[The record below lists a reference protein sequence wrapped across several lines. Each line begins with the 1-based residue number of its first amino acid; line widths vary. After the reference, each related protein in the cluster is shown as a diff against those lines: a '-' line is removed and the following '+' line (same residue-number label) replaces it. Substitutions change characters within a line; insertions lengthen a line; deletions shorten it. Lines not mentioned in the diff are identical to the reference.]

1 MNNLF
6 PDGWKSE
13 AIDTYVEKMVG
24 GAPLRPSDFSKSGVR
39 VIPKKAV
46 QFGGK
51 TKFNINTYCTSD
63 FASKNQKNIV
73 NNEYIITSLRDLV
86 PTGPTI
92 GVIGK
97 LEEQGEFILAQGV
110 YGIKTK
116 NIVNDY
122 LIQLSNSQWYRKQ
135 MRLIFVGSTQV
146 HIRNQE
152 FLDVVVPIPP
162 LPEQQKI
169 SKILT
174 SVDEVIEKTQA
185 QIDKLKDL
193 KTGMMQELLT
203 NGIGHTEFKDSPVG
217 RIPTEWEV
225 VKFDDIATSI
235 TCGVAAKPVYVEAEN
250 GVPFLS
256 AQNVS
261 KGNVLLTKY
270 KHISPEFHKKLTK
283 NTKPYKGDIL
293 YSRVGANYGEAAVIE
308 FDWEFSVYVS
318 LTLIKLSKR
327 CENYFIKYLLNSAH
341 GKDQAQNGVF
351 AGGGV
356 PNLNVAVVKAFYIA
370 LPPLEEQIKIS
381 KVILSIDRKLEA
393 VTRKLS
399 TLKNNKKA
407 LMQDLLTGKVR
418 VKTETTNTE
427 VVVG

>member
-1 MNNLF
+1 MNSLI
-6 PDGWKSE
+6 PEGWKYSTIRE
-13 AIDTYVEKMVG
+13 SSANVSKKYNAADGLNPRYVGLEHIAKNTKYIRQWGYADDVISTQGVFQVDDTLFGK
-24 GAPLRPSDFSKSGVR
+24 LRPYLAKVSLADFDGICSTDIL
-39 VIPKKAV
+39 VIRAVNSISPDFLYRILSSEGAISHAVESSAGNVMPRTSWKAM
-46 QFGGK
+46 
-51 TKFNINTYCTSD
+51 
-63 FASKNQKNIV
+63 A
-73 NNEYIITSLRDLV
+73 
-86 PTGPTI
+86 
-92 GVIGK
+92 
-97 LEEQGEFILAQGV
+97 EFI
-110 YGIKTK
+110 
-116 NIVNDY
+116 
-122 LIQLSNSQWYRKQ
+122 
-135 MRLIFVGSTQV
+135 FVK
-146 HIRNQE
+146 
-152 FLDVVVPIPP
+152 PP
-162 LPEQQKI
+162 LSEQQKI
-169 SKILT
+169 AKILT

-193 KTGMMQELLT
+193 KIGMMQELLT

-217 RIPTEWEV
+217 RIPAEWEV
-225 VKFDDIATSI
+225 VKFDDVATSI

-261 KGNVLLTKY
+261 NGNVLLTKY

-318 LTLIKLSKR
+318 LTLIKLSEH

-341 GKDQAQNGVF
+341 GKGQAQNGVF

-418 VKTETTNTE
+418 VKTESTNTE
-427 VVVG
+427 VAVS